1 MREGIGPSDAWDL
14 DRVRV
19 PLVLGARGDECHVD
33 IRCNTFGAG
42 GVIPVHLLV
51 RVALGLDAWARSSTT
66 QASGG
71 LFLVT

>member
-1 MREGIGPSDAWDL
+1 VREGIGPSVARDL

-33 IRCNTFGAG
+33 IRRNAFGAG

-51 RVALGLDAWARSSTT
+51 RVTLGLNTWARSSTT

-71 LFLVT
+71 LFLIT